1 MTVTD
6 HQGVELIL
14 LCGFLGSGKTSLVV
28 DFLAQNDLND
38 TAVIINEAGEIGIDG
53 VLVQE
58 ETTEVP
64 FTLLSNGCVCCS
76 LRSSLVYTVEQLLEA
91 PRPSGS
97 PPLRRI
103 VLETSGVSKP
113 SPILAS
119 LADPALVVRRLRV
132 LVVSTFDA
140 QVGELN
146 TERFDEAVAQLSAAQ
161 RIVFTKLDCVDE
173 TLLPR
178 RINYVSSINPLAQIV
193 ADTDRRI
200 LVEKAFQCY
209 EMEQNQDEWQ
219 QQLTMRDLSTTPA
232 HPRIHVLKGI
242 ATRAL
247 YWEDVAQWLDDLAGF
262 CGDRLLRTKL
272 LVHVSDCAEPILIQ
286 SVGTTYSMPRRLT
299 KFLTEADVIVVM
311 TMDLDAISIMNELA
325 DGIISLSNALM
336 PTNAP
341 QPLFNVVS
349 H

>member
-76 LRSSLVYTVEQLLEA
+76 LRSSLVYTVEQVLEA

-219 QQLTMRDLSTTPA
+219 QQLTMRDLST
-232 HPRIHVLKGI
+232 
-242 ATRAL
+242 RAI

-299 KFLTEADVIVVM
+299 KLLTEADVIVVM

-325 DGIISLSNALM
+325 DGIICLSNALM